1 MWLFHCF
8 TVILIYQT
16 ITSFFILVLNL
27 LFTGISSTFRTEPR
41 PKGALK
47 NFAKFTGKQQCQSIF
62 FKKVTGLRTGV
73 FWNFAKFTGKQQC
86 QSTFFNKKLKETLAQ
101 VYFVEFCEISKNT
114 FFYRTPLVA
123 ASEILSGSN
132 AWKVSK
138 CRVISGSYFPAF
150 GLNTERY
157 FAFLLIQSECGKI
170 RTRNNS
176 EFGHFSR
183 SVRICDWHQY
193 INNFVQNL
201 IWYRDV
207 NPS

>member
-86 QSTFFNKKLKETLAQ
+86 QSTFFKKVVGLRPALLKETLAQ

-123 ASEILSGSN
+123 ASGCAFRKYRN
-132 AWKVSK
+132 GKAVSENPDLHH
-138 CRVISGSYFPAF
+138 VLNISVAKRLRLLTSIKA
-150 GLNTERY
+150 TW
-157 FAFLLIQSECGKI
+157 FLE
-170 RTRNNS
+170 
-176 EFGHFSR
+176 
-183 SVRICDWHQY
+183 
-193 INNFVQNL
+193 
-201 IWYRDV
+201 
-207 NPS
+207 

>member
-47 NFAKFTGKQQCQSIF
+47 NFAKFTGKQQCQS
-62 FKKVTGLRTGV
+62 
-73 FWNFAKFTGKQQC
+73 
-86 QSTFFNKKLKETLAQ
+86 TFFNKKLKETLAQ

-123 ASEILSGSN
+123 ASGCAFRKYRNGKAVSENPDLHHVLNISVAKRLS
-132 AWKVSK
+132 
-138 CRVISGSYFPAF
+138 
-150 GLNTERY
+150 
-157 FAFLLIQSECGKI
+157 LLTSIKA
-170 RTRNNS
+170 T
-176 EFGHFSR
+176 
-183 SVRICDWHQY
+183 
-193 INNFVQNL
+193 
-201 IWYRDV
+201 
-207 NPS
+207 

>member
-47 NFAKFTGKQQCQSIF
+47 NFAKFTGKQQCQSTF
-62 FKKVTGLRTGV
+62 FKKVVGLRP
-73 FWNFAKFTGKQQC
+73 AL
-86 QSTFFNKKLKETLAQ
+86 LKETLAQ

-123 ASEILSGSN
+123 ASGCAFRKYRNGKAVSENPDLHHVLNISVAKRLS
-132 AWKVSK
+132 
-138 CRVISGSYFPAF
+138 
-150 GLNTERY
+150 
-157 FAFLLIQSECGKI
+157 LLTSIKA
-170 RTRNNS
+170 T
-176 EFGHFSR
+176 
-183 SVRICDWHQY
+183 
-193 INNFVQNL
+193 
-201 IWYRDV
+201 
-207 NPS
+207 

>member
-47 NFAKFTGKQQCQSIF
+47 NFAK
-62 FKKVTGLRTGV
+62 L
-73 FWNFAKFTGKQQC
+73 TGKQQC

-123 ASEILSGSN
+123 ASGCAFRKYRNGKAVSENPDLHHVLNISVAKRLS
-132 AWKVSK
+132 
-138 CRVISGSYFPAF
+138 
-150 GLNTERY
+150 
-157 FAFLLIQSECGKI
+157 LLTSIKA
-170 RTRNNS
+170 T
-176 EFGHFSR
+176 
-183 SVRICDWHQY
+183 
-193 INNFVQNL
+193 
-201 IWYRDV
+201 
-207 NPS
+207 